1 MTMANQQTTA
11 PADVLPLATCIS
23 WGLGTLTVAA
33 LFNSVNVLLL
43 RYIVDYAGLGAV
55 LAGSLIGL
63 SKLYDAVI
71 DPAVGSWSDRTR
83 SSMGRRRPFIL
94 GGGLLLAISA
104 LLLFN
109 IPGTLSNDGKASF
122 VIFALLVY
130 ASGYAAFSVPYMAM
144 PAEMTTSFHERSRLI
159 SFRVTG
165 VAIASLIATFVG
177 PVLIARSGGGQ
188 SGHTTLSIF
197 LAVVIVAGTIGCF
210 WGTRGAPFHYDES
223 PVRLSLMR
231 KLALMA
237 DNRPFVLLLVIK
249 LLQLTALAVTQASM
263 PFLFK
268 RVLGLSDT
276 LLGVYFLIF
285 YGVMIVLQPLWVRAA
300 RLWGK
305 RSVYL
310 IATIA
315 YALLYLSWYWLT
327 PGEPLVLVYG
337 RAVLFGAF
345 GGAVLL
351 LGQSLL
357 PDTMEWD
364 YRRTGMRREGM
375 LSAVYTMVE
384 KLSFAL
390 GAAATGI
397 VLGRAGY
404 IQGTGNAAVV
414 QPQSAI
420 AAIYM
425 LASTL
430 PMMLLLA
437 SCVALWFYSLTEQ
450 QLVGAPTPDA
460 GDPGIAG
467 EVAA

>member
-1 MTMANQQTTA
+1 MASQPTAA
-11 PADVLPLATCIS
+11 PADVLPLRTCIS
-23 WGLGTLTVAA
+23 WGFGTLTVAA

-55 LAGSLIGL
+55 LAGPLIGL

-94 GGGLLLAISA
+94 GGGLLLAVSA
-104 LLLFN
+104 LFLFN
-109 IPGTLSNDGKASF
+109 IPSSLSNEGKAGF
-122 VIFALLVY
+122 VIFALLVYVIFALLVY

-188 SGHTTLSIF
+188 ARHTTLSIF

-210 WGTRGAPFHYDES
+210 WGTRDAPFHYDES
-223 PVRLSLMR
+223 PVRLSLTR

-285 YGVMIVLQPLWVRAA
+285 YGVMMVCQPFWVRAA
-300 RLWGK
+300 RRWGK

-310 IATIA
+310 LATIA
-315 YALLYLSWYWLT
+315 YALLYLSWYWLS

-375 LSAVYTMVE
+375 LSAVYTVVE

-420 AAIYM
+420 KAI
-425 LASTL
+425 
-430 PMMLLLA
+430 
-437 SCVALWFYSLTEQ
+437 
-450 QLVGAPTPDA
+450 
-460 GDPGIAG
+460 
-467 EVAA
+467 

>member
-1 MTMANQQTTA
+1 MVSQSPTT
-11 PADVLPLATCIS
+11 PPDVLPLRTCVS

-94 GGGLLLAISA
+94 GGGLLLAVSA

-109 IPGTLSNDGKASF
+109 IPDGLSTTSKAAF
-122 VIFALLVY
+122 IIFALLVY

-188 SGHTTLSIF
+188 AGHTTLSIF

-210 WGTRGAPFHYDES
+210 WGTRNASFHYDES
-223 PVRLSLMR
+223 PVRLSLSR

-268 RVLGLSDT
+268 RILGLSDT
-276 LLGVYFLIF
+276 LLGAYFLIF
-285 YGVMIVLQPLWVRAA
+285 YGVMMVCQPFWVRAA
-300 RLWGK
+300 RRWGK

-310 IATIA
+310 WATIG
-315 YALLYLSWYWLT
+315 YALLYFSWYWLA
-327 PGEPLVLVYG
+327 PGEPLILVYA
-337 RAVLFGAF
+337 RALLFGAL

-404 IQGTGNAAVV
+404 IQGTGNTAAV

-420 AAIYM
+420 KAIYM

-430 PMMLLLA
+430 PMLLLLA
-437 SCVALWFYSLTEQ
+437 SCVALWFYSLSEQ
-450 QLVGAPTPDA
+450 RLADAPIPNA
-460 GDPGIAG
+460 GDPGIAN
-467 EVAA
+467 EVTA

>member
-1 MTMANQQTTA
+1 MASRPISTPRGA
-11 PADVLPLATCIS
+11 ALPFGTCVA

-43 RYIVDYAGLGAV
+43 RYVVDYAGVSAA

-63 SKLYDAVI
+63 SKLYDAII
-71 DPAVGSWSDRTR
+71 DPAVGAWSDRTR

-94 GGGLLLAISA
+94 GGGLILALSA

-109 IPGTLSNDGKASF
+109 IPAGLSTGGKAVF
-122 VIFALLVY
+122 VVIALLVY
-130 ASGYAAFSVPYMAM
+130 ASGYAVFSVPYMAM
-144 PAEMTTSFHERSRLI
+144 PAEMTSDFNERSRLI

-165 VAIASLIATFVG
+165 VAVASLIATFVG

-188 SGHTTLSIF
+188 AGHTALSVF

-210 WGTRGAPFHYDES
+210 RGTRNAPFHYDES
-223 PVRLSLMR
+223 PVRLGLAR
-231 KLALMA
+231 KLALLA

-276 LLGVYFLIF
+276 LLGVYFLLF
-285 YGVMIVLQPLWVRAA
+285 YGVMIVCQPLWVRAA
-300 RLWGK
+300 RRWGK

-310 IATIA
+310 WATVA
-315 YALLYLSWYWLT
+315 YALLYLSWYWLS
-327 PGEPLVLVYG
+327 PGEPLVLVYA
-337 RAVLFGAF
+337 RALLFGVF

-364 YRRTGMRREGM
+364 YRRTGMRREGI

-384 KLSFAL
+384 KLSYAL
-390 GAAATGI
+390 GAAATG
-397 VLGRAGY
+397 RA
-404 IQGTGNAAVV
+404 AR
-414 QPQSAI
+414 
-420 AAIYM
+420 
-425 LASTL
+425 
-430 PMMLLLA
+430 
-437 SCVALWFYSLTEQ
+437 
-450 QLVGAPTPDA
+450 
-460 GDPGIAG
+460 
-467 EVAA
+467 

>member
-1 MTMANQQTTA
+1 MASQATMP
-11 PADVLPLATCIS
+11 PADVLPLRTCVS

-43 RYIVDYAGLGAV
+43 RYLVDYAGLGAV

-71 DPAVGSWSDRTR
+71 DPAIGSWSDRTW

-94 GGGLLLAISA
+94 GGGLLLAVSA

-109 IPGTLSNDGKASF
+109 IPGTLSNSGKAGF

-188 SGHTTLSIF
+188 TGHTMLSVF
-197 LAVVIVAGTIGCF
+197 LAVVIIAGTFGCF
-210 WGTRGAPFHYDES
+210 WGTRDAPFHFDES
-223 PVRLSLMR
+223 PIRLSLKR
-231 KLALMA
+231 KLQLMV

-285 YGVMIVLQPLWVRAA
+285 YGVMIVLQPLWIRAA
-300 RLWGK
+300 QRWGK
-305 RSVYL
+305 RPVYL
-310 IATIA
+310 LATAA
-315 YALLYLSWYWLT
+315 YALLYLSWYWLS
-327 PGEPLVLVYG
+327 PGEPLALVYG

-390 GAAATGI
+390 GAATTGI
-397 VLGRAGY
+397 VLGRTGY

-437 SCVALWFYSLTEQ
+437 SCMALWFYSLSEQ
-450 QLVGAPTPDA
+450 QLASVLIPNA
-460 GDPGIAG
+460 GDPGIAN

>member
-1 MTMANQQTTA
+1 MANRSIPVTTV
-11 PADVLPLATCIS
+11 DVLPLRTCVA

-43 RYIVDYAGLGAV
+43 RYVVDYAGLSAV

-63 SKLYDAVI
+63 SKVYDAII

-94 GGGLLLAISA
+94 GGGMLLAVSA

-109 IPGTLSNDGKASF
+109 IPAGRSVGSTAAFL
-122 VIFALLVY
+122 VVALLVY
-130 ASGYAAFSVPYMAM
+130 SSGYAAFSVPYMAM
-144 PAEMTTSFHERSRLI
+144 PAEMTDNFHERSRLI

-188 SGHTTLSIF
+188 AGHTALSIF
-197 LAVVIVAGTIGCF
+197 LAIVIVAGTIGCF
-210 WGTRGAPFHYDES
+210 RGTRNAPFHYDDS
-223 PVRLSLMR
+223 PVRLSLAR
-231 KLALMA
+231 KLTLMA
-237 DNRPFVLLLVIK
+237 DNRPFMLLLAIK

-276 LLGVYFLIF
+276 LLGVYFLLF
-285 YGVMIVLQPLWVRAA
+285 YGMMMVCQPFWVRAA
-300 RLWGK
+300 RRWGK
-305 RSVYL
+305 RLVYL
-310 IATIA
+310 WATLV
-315 YALLYLSWYWLT
+315 YALLYFSWYWLS
-327 PGEPLVLVYG
+327 PHEPLALVYA
-337 RAVLFGAF
+337 RALLFGAF

-364 YRRTGMRREGM
+364 YRRTGMRREGI

-404 IQGTGNAAVV
+404 IQGSGNAAVV
-414 QPQSAI
+414 QPRSAI
-420 AAIYM
+420 EAIYM
-425 LASTL
+425 LASTF
-430 PMMLLLA
+430 PMMLLLG
-437 SCVALWFYSLTEQ
+437 SCVALWFYSLSEQ
-450 QLVGAPTPDA
+450 RLASAPLPNA
-460 GDPGIAG
+460 GDPGIVN
-467 EVAA
+467 EVQA